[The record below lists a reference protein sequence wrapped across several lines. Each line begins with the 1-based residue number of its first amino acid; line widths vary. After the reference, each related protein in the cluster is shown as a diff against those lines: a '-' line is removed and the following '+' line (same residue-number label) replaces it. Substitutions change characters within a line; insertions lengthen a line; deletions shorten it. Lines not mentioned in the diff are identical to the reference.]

1 MNGTD
6 VKEKVVAEIVT
17 PEEAQIQEEAT
28 NVERL
33 AAEIVVN
40 SEETLQGAVDFVK
53 LIKESGAKVTS
64 FFKPMKDSAYKA
76 HKSICDRE
84 KEMLKPL
91 NEAEKQVKQKIGA
104 YTMEQERKRKELEE
118 QMRRQAEAEAER
130 KMAEAIEHEAQGNT
144 QEAEAALM
152 DAQFTEQA
160 AKNVGVNMVAPKADG
175 MSTSKAWEITGIDS
189 SKVPVEINGMEIRP
203 VDEKAVMR
211 LIKASKGKI
220 VIPGISYKETVSV
233 SVRR

>member
-1 MNGTD
+1 MKENE
-6 VKEKVVAEIVT
+6 VKEQVVAEIAT
-17 PEEAQIQEEAT
+17 PEEVEIQGEVT
-28 NVERL
+28 NVERI
-33 AAEIVVN
+33 AAGIVITTDD
-40 SEETLQGAVDFVK
+40 ELQNAVDFIK
-53 LIKESGAKVTS
+53 QIKESSSRVTD

-91 NEAEKQVKQKIGA
+91 TAAEKLVKGRIGE
-104 YTMEQERKRKELEE
+104 YTQEQERKRRELEE
-118 QMRRQAEAEAER
+118 KLRKQAEAETAR
-130 KMAEAIEHEAQGNT
+130 KLEEAAALEKEGKV
-144 QEAEAALM
+144 EEMEAALM
-152 DAQFTEQA
+152 DAQYTEQA
-160 AKNVGVNMVAPKADG
+160 SKNVSVNMTAPKASG
-175 MSTSKAWEITGIDS
+175 LSTSKAWEITGIDS

-220 VIPGISYKETVSV
+220 AIPGITYRETTQV